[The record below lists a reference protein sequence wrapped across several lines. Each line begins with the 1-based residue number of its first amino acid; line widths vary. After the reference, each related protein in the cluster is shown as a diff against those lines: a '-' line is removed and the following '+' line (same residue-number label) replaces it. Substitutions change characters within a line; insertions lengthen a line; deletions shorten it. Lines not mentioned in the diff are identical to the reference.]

1 MTACVN
7 PHEPRLNGMGQN
19 QAVIITLARELRQNV
34 LLGMWPGSRKVR
46 ANQKAFSMR
55 RLAGFF
61 FVCAALCV
69 SGCNEDAPK
78 VKPARHVALLGDER
92 VPLGRLPQVAIPV
105 HYTIALKIDP
115 TSDHFTGHTEI
126 EVNFRE
132 PRRALFLHGNGL
144 NVSGVSVKLASG
156 QTFAAHYDQVDP
168 SGVAR
173 LIFVDRVPKGRA
185 TLIFDYD
192 APYGPAL
199 HGLYKVVADGVPYV
213 FTQFEETYAR
223 LAFPSFDEPG
233 FKTPF
238 DITVIAPAADKVVGN
253 TAIVSASRTHK
264 GLREYQLETTKP
276 LPTYLV
282 ALAVGPLDIVN
293 GGTLPANQY
302 RNHPLSFR
310 AVTSRGNGRRV
321 NYALSQAPRV
331 IAALENYFG
340 IGYPYPKLDIIAVP
354 DFEAGAME
362 NAGAVTFRERL
373 LLLDQDA
380 SIDQKRASVGTEAHE
395 FAHQWFGDLV
405 TPAWW
410 NDIWLNESFA
420 NWMGDKA
427 SMAVAPELGF
437 GTEGIRSG
445 FEVMDLDTLPSA
457 RVIRQP
463 VNNTD
468 DLGNAFDE
476 ITYDK
481 GASVLR
487 MLESYAGADAWQ
499 RGVHVYLT
507 MFAYGSATAQDFIG
521 TIAQTTGHPELVSA
535 FTDFITQSNVP
546 SLLVGGFCTADKLD
560 LSQAPYAAFGAT
572 PAQRLWHLPVCTAQN
587 GQQSCRL
594 MPSAK
599 LSVPGSKD
607 CTKPLLINPS
617 GVGYFRYALD
627 EAGWQSQIAAL
638 PTLAPADQITILNNI
653 DAAMRSGGA
662 SPNDLLAAVK
672 AIAPT
677 ARWDVLES
685 INNVMHNLRM
695 ALSPSDLVA
704 YRSFISRNFAARLS
718 TAGLVGPK
726 DEAPDAAQAREGLAK
741 LLVSEAHDPYA
752 IAELSAA
759 VRQNKPLAP
768 ELRQEAYR
776 AALLADPTYATDL
789 MTLFKA
795 PGSSEQL
802 RRQVVYAFAG
812 QSDPK
817 LSEPLL
823 QLALTPA
830 MLIGELRYLYTDYS
844 DDTSARTVLW
854 PWLEANFRALEQRQ
868 TLAMMHG
875 ATTMMENVCDAGLR
889 TRMDK
894 FLAPYTAQIEGGARR
909 LAETDERIDR
919 CVAFRSAKGA
929 EVTTALAAAAA
940 R

>member
-1 MTACVN
+1 
-7 PHEPRLNGMGQN
+7 
-19 QAVIITLARELRQNV
+19 
-34 LLGMWPGSRKVR
+34 
-46 ANQKAFSMR
+46 MR

-61 FVCAALCV
+61 LVCAALCV

-78 VKPARHVALLGDER
+78 VHPARHVALLGDER
-92 VPLGRLPQVAIPV
+92 VPLGRLPQIAIPS
-105 HYTIALKIDP
+105 HYTIALKVDP

-126 EVNFRE
+126 EVDFRE

-238 DITVIAPAADKVVGN
+238 DITIIAPAADKVVGN
-253 TAIVSASRTHK
+253 TAIVSASRIHK

-282 ALAVGPLDIVN
+282 ALAIGPLDIVN
-293 GGTLPANQY
+293 GGTLPPNRY
-302 RNHPLSFR
+302 RNHPLPFR
-310 AVTSRGNGRRV
+310 AVASRGNGRRAA
-321 NYALSQAPRV
+321 YALAQAPRV

-340 IGYPYPKLDIIAVP
+340 IGYPYSKLDIIAVP

-373 LLLDQDA
+373 LLLDQNA
-380 SIDQKRASVGTEAHE
+380 SIDQKRASVATEAHE
-395 FAHQWFGDLV
+395 FSHQWFGDLV
-405 TPAWW
+405 TPVWW

-420 NWMGDKA
+420 NWMGDKI
-427 SMAVAPELGF
+427 SLAVAPELGF
-437 GTEGIRSG
+437 GTDTLRSG

-463 VNNTD
+463 VNNID

-487 MLESYAGADAWQ
+487 MLESYAGEDAWQ
-499 RGVHVYLT
+499 RGVHNYLT
-507 MFAYGSATAQDFIG
+507 KFAFGNATAQNFIG
-521 TIAQTTGHPELVSA
+521 TIAETTGHPELVSA
-535 FTDFITQSNVP
+535 FTDFITQSDVP
-546 SLLVGGFCTADKLD
+546 GIQVGGYCTADTLD

-572 PAQRLWHLPVCTAQN
+572 PAQRLWHLPVCTSEKD
-587 GQQSCRL
+587 QQSCRL
-594 MPSAK
+594 MTSAK
-599 LSVPGSKD
+599 LSLPASKD
-607 CTKPLLINPS
+607 CHDPLLINPS

-627 EAGWQSQIAAL
+627 EPGWQTQINALAA
-638 PTLAPADQITILNNI
+638 LAPADQITILENI
-653 DAAMRSGGA
+653 DAAMRSGKA
-662 SPNDLLAAVK
+662 SPADLLAAVK
-672 AIAPT
+672 ALAPS

-685 INNVMHNLRM
+685 IDDRMRALRM
-695 ALSPSDLVA
+695 SLSPADLVA
-704 YRSFISRNFAARLS
+704 YRAFISRNFAARLS
-718 TAGLVGPK
+718 AAGLVGSEG
-726 DEAPDAAQAREGLAK
+726 EAADVALSRRGLAR
-741 LLVSEAHDPYA
+741 LLVTEAHDAYA

-759 VRQNKPLAP
+759 VRQDKPLAP
-768 ELRQEAYR
+768 DLREEAYR
-776 AALLADPTYATDL
+776 AALLADPTYGVEL
-789 MTLFKA
+789 MAMFKA
-795 PGSSEQL
+795 PNSSEQL
-802 RRQVVYAFAG
+802 RREIYYAFAG

-817 LSEPLL
+817 VSEPLL

-830 MLIGELRYLYTDYS
+830 MRIGELRYLYNYYGA
-844 DDTSARTVLW
+844 DTSARTTLW
-854 PWLEANFRALEQRQ
+854 PWLETNFRLVQGRQ
-868 TLAMMHG
+868 TLAVMQG
-875 ATTMMENVCDAGLR
+875 ATVMMENACDAGIR

-894 FLAPYTAQIEGGARR
+894 FLAPYISQIEGGARR
-909 LAETDERIDR
+909 LAETDEKIDR
-919 CVAFRSAKGA
+919 CVAFRAAKGTDISA
-929 EVTTALAAAAA
+929 ALADAAA

>member
-1 MTACVN
+1 MN
-7 PHEPRLNGMGQN
+7 LHEPRLNGMGQN
-19 QAVIITLARELRQNV
+19 QATIVTLGRELRQNV
-34 LLGMWPGSRKVR
+34 LLGMRRGSRKVR
-46 ANQKAFSMR
+46 ADKKALSMR

-61 FVCAALCV
+61 LVCAALWV

-78 VKPARHVALLGDER
+78 VHAARRVALLGDER
-92 VPLGRLPQVAIPV
+92 IPLGRLPQVAIPV
-105 HYTIALKIDP
+105 HYTIALKVDP

-126 EVNFRE
+126 EVDFKQ

-156 QTFAAHYDQVDP
+156 QSFAAHYDQVDA

-293 GGTLPANQY
+293 GSTLPSNQF

-321 NYALSQAPRV
+321 GYALSQAPRV

-405 TPAWW
+405 TPVWW

-420 NWMGDKA
+420 NWMGDKV
-427 SMAVAPELGF
+427 SNAVAPELSFETDGV
-437 GTEGIRSG
+437 RSG

-481 GASVLR
+481 GEAVLR
-487 MLESYAGADAWQ
+487 MLESYAGTEAWQ
-499 RGVHVYLT
+499 QGVHAYLT
-507 MFAYGSATAQDFIG
+507 KFAYGNATAQDFIG
-521 TIAQTTGHPELVSA
+521 TIAQETGHPELVSA

-546 SLLVGGFCTADKLD
+546 NIQVGGYCEADALD

-572 PAQRLWHLPVCTAQN
+572 PARTSWHLPVCTSQN

-594 MPSAK
+594 MTSAK
-599 LSVPGSKD
+599 MSVPASKD
-607 CTKPLLINPS
+607 CHEPLLINPS
-617 GVGYFRYALD
+617 GVGYFRYSLD
-627 EAGWQSQIAAL
+627 EPGWQTQIASL
-638 PTLAPADQITILNNI
+638 PALAPADQIAVLDNI

-662 SPNDLLAAVK
+662 SPADLLAVVK
-672 AIAPT
+672 TLAST

-685 INNVMHNLRM
+685 IRTAMHDLRM
-695 ALSPSDLVA
+695 GLSPSDLVA
-704 YRSFISRNFAARLS
+704 YRAFISHNFAARLS
-718 TAGLVGPK
+718 AAGLVGIK
-726 DEAPDAAQAREGLAK
+726 DEAPDAAQAREGVAR
-741 LLVSEAHDPYA
+741 LLVSEAHDAYA

-776 AALLADPTYATDL
+776 AALLADPAYGGEL
-789 MTLFKA
+789 MTMFKA
-795 PGSSEQL
+795 PDSSEQL
-802 RRQVVYAFAG
+802 RHQIVYAFAG
-812 QSDPK
+812 QGDPK
-817 LSEPLL
+817 VSETLL
-823 QLALTPA
+823 KLALTPTMRA
-830 MLIGELRYLYTDYS
+830 GEIRYLYSDYGA
-844 DDTSARTVLW
+844 DTSARTVLW
-854 PWLEANFRALEQRQ
+854 PWLETNFRVLENRQ
-868 TLAMMHG
+868 TLATMQG
-875 ATTMMENVCDAGLR
+875 ATTIMENACDAGLR

-894 FLAPYTAQIEGGARR
+894 FLAPYIAQIEGGARR
-909 LAETDERIDR
+909 LAETDEKIDR
-919 CVAFRSAKGA
+919 CVAFRAAKGA
-929 EVTTALAAAAA
+929 DVSAALAAAAA